1 MSLKMKMFGVNI
13 GFDLLTWDLL
23 MGQKDTGVSNYRC
36 DDIGGWNKQ
45 ALGRTS
51 VYSRLPRKTL

>member
-23 MGQKDTGVSNYRC
+23 KGQKDTGVSNDRC
-36 DDIGGWNKQ
+36 DIGGWNER